1 MERRPISK
9 KRAIAASKHLTA
21 SATQPL
27 KNPSPFAEAHKRQ
40 NANMHSQKC
49 YISRPGNLQIGKI
62 SQEHPQLNCV
72 FTNLKETKNYE
83 DTQGAFLSF
92 LVMICY

>member
-27 KNPSPFAEAHKRQ
+27 KKTHHHLLKHTYTRQKTEHKHELSEMLHKQTWKFANRED
-40 NANMHSQKC
+40 
-49 YISRPGNLQIGKI
+49 ISRASTIELYFHKFEGN
-62 SQEHPQLNCV
+62 
-72 FTNLKETKNYE
+72 TK
-83 DTQGAFLSF
+83 L
-92 LVMICY
+92 

>member
-27 KNPSPFAEAHKRQ
+27 KIPSSFAEAHIYQAKDR
-40 NANMHSQKC
+40 
-49 YISRPGNLQIGKI
+49 
-62 SQEHPQLNCV
+62 
-72 FTNLKETKNYE
+72 
-83 DTQGAFLSF
+83 TQTCTLRN
-92 LVMICY
+92 VT